1 MMNRSV
7 YCAAATIA
15 ILMMGVYALPA
26 NASFLPSEGME
37 LVASADDG
45 STIVH
50 VTGKTIRDD
59 PIILRY
65 ISPTNNLVKLD
76 QIDPDSDGM
85 FATTFNVA
93 ALDEDGLYRIIASQG
108 EASMYKLEVNVPVSD
123 GMTPDLLAIESNFE
137 RPTML
142 VGPELFEGGMIV
154 LIADAMEGSDVISI
168 SGQTDITN
176 MPIIIR
182 VLAPN
187 GNVVMTDQIFMDA
200 HGLFDGEIQIGG
212 PLWSQDGEYTVVAEQ
227 DMEGYST
234 SVVVDI
240 ADGLVVPEFGTITA
254 LILAVSII
262 SVVVISARSRLSIVP
277 KF

>member
-154 LIADAMEGSDVISI
+154 LMADAMEGSDVISI

-254 LILAVSII
+254 LILAISII
-262 SVVVISARSRLSIVP
+262 SVVVVSARSRLSIVP